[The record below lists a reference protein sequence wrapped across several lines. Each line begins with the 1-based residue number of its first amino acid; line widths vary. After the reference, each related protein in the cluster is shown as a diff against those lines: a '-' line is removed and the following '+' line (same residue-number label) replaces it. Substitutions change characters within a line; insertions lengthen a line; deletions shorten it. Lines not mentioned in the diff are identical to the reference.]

1 VKGNRL
7 MDGHNFKNREGIAPK
22 TKRVEL
28 DLLESEL
35 KYQTLVNNSL
45 QGLMIAQG
53 IPPRLVFVNS
63 AMADIMGYTVE
74 EMLALSPEE
83 ARALVHPED
92 QSMFFE
98 NYQNRL
104 EGKTAPLQYEVR
116 AVRKDKS
123 VLYMEIFSS
132 RIEYKGETA
141 VQAAF
146 IDITERKHVEE
157 ELRESEEK
165 LRVVFEHIGDGVIV
179 SDLEGRITDENEA
192 ALRMQGFKH
201 KKEVIGKNGYDFI
214 AEKDRARALEDGVKT
229 VELGRGPGGQY
240 TFLRKDGSEYEGE
253 AIASLLRDSSGNP
266 VGFVSVT
273 RDITERKQAEEVL
286 RESEVR
292 YRLLAENVTD
302 IIWTMDMNL
311 KFTYFS
317 PSITRLGYSA
327 EEAVA
332 LSLDRIV
339 TPDSLSIVQKV
350 FMEEMAVEELDVK
363 RKEGAISSQDVLNL
377 LSPDQR
383 EAVSD
388 ITIDEWLTQ
397 RKVLGSKYR
406 MRILEIELCCKDGT
420 TIWVELAASFVRD
433 SDGKPTGIVGM
444 ARDISDR
451 KKVEEEKIRVV
462 TEKAA
467 VLDSMGEGLLIVGMD
482 GKVISCNPAF
492 QKLCCYAEDDL
503 IGRDAF
509 DLLNVLVKAEDQQR
523 LMTNFATALEADIAG
538 TEYFTLVT
546 RDGRE
551 IPVATTETKI
561 VDKEG
566 NPPTIIATFKDV
578 TDIRQAE
585 TALRENEEKLRCFM
599 DSAID
604 QFTIWD
610 SELNLVD
617 LNEAALKY
625 PLISHS
631 DKVNKKD
638 FIGKNIVEL
647 EPHVKE
653 RGRYDQYLTVI
664 KTGESLLIDDII
676 PSHEVG
682 DIHLS
687 VRAFKVGNGLGMI
700 TTDVTESKKAE
711 RALRES
717 EQRYRLLADN
727 VTDVISITDLN
738 LQLVY
743 ISPSVERLLGY
754 SVKEAMNATMEHFL
768 TPASLDASMEAL
780 AEEIATRNQKQ
791 KGLFWTRTLELE
803 MTCKDGS
810 TVWTENIVS
819 PLYDNNGKVIGIVG
833 VTRDIRER
841 KQVEVALRESEEKL
855 RSFMDSATDFFTIW
869 DSELNLIDLNLA
881 SLNYPSIRNQN
892 GATKKDYIGRN
903 ILDLDPDI
911 KERGRYDQYL
921 EVIRTGEPLF
931 LEDVV
936 HRPNMG
942 DVYLSV
948 RAFKVGDGL
957 GLLTMDITDRKR
969 ADDAIRQAEKL
980 RALGEMA
987 GGVAH
992 DFNNIL
998 SVVLGRAQLALAD
1011 VKDEKARRSI
1021 EIIEQTALDAA
1032 AMVRRL
1038 REVAVIKGERSF
1050 DQIDLNKLIEDAM
1063 QIVESRRLELE
1074 ETAGVTIEMYS
1085 EQNEVAPAAGDAGEL
1100 REALVNI
1107 LFNAMDAMP
1116 EGGTI
1121 TMACRQ
1127 EDSAV
1132 VLSVSDTGTGIPEEV
1147 RRKVFDPFFSTKAS
1161 KGSGLGL
1168 SVTMGII
1175 TKHGG
1180 SIDVESTQGEGTTFH
1195 IRLPIANCV
1204 ANGSCT
1210 KSKPPIIKRARIL
1223 LVDDDPEVSDIIGLT
1238 LEHLGHSVTVV
1249 TSGREALSAFKGD
1262 NYGLVITDLGMP
1274 DVSGIDV
1281 ARAVKATK
1289 PDTPVMLITGWGV
1302 HLDTEQM
1309 REIDSVIE
1317 KPFGKDALIKQMAEL
1332 LPAKNGVKAR
1342 HR

>member
-1 VKGNRL
+1 MASN
-7 MDGHNFKNREGIAPK
+7 N
-22 TKRVEL
+22 
-28 DLLESEL
+28 LENGENIHFEC
-35 KYQTLVNNSL
+35 KQ
-45 QGLMIAQG
+45 
-53 IPPRLVFVNS
+53 
-63 AMADIMGYTVE
+63 
-74 EMLALSPEE
+74 ALE
-83 ARALVHPED
+83 A
-92 QSMFFE
+92 
-98 NYQNRL
+98 
-104 EGKTAPLQYEVR
+104 
-116 AVRKDKS
+116 
-123 VLYMEIFSS
+123 
-132 RIEYKGETA
+132 
-141 VQAAF
+141 
-146 IDITERKHVEE
+146 
-157 ELRESEEK
+157 LRESE
-165 LRVVFEHIGDGVIV
+165 
-179 SDLEGRITDENEA
+179 S
-192 ALRMQGFKH
+192 
-201 KKEVIGKNGYDFI
+201 
-214 AEKDRARALEDGVKT
+214 
-229 VELGRGPGGQY
+229 
-240 TFLRKDGSEYEGE
+240 
-253 AIASLLRDSSGNP
+253 
-266 VGFVSVT
+266 
-273 RDITERKQAEEVL
+273 
-286 RESEVR
+286 R

-311 KFTYFS
+311 QFTYFS

-339 TPDSLSIVQKV
+339 TPDSFSIVHNV
-350 FMEEMAVEELDVK
+350 FLEEMAIEGLDVK

-383 EAVSD
+383 DAVSS
-388 ITIDEWLTQ
+388 ITVDEWLTQ
-397 RKVLGSKYR
+397 RKVQWSKYR
-406 MRILEIELCCKDGT
+406 MRILEVELYGKDGLT
-420 TIWVELAASFVRD
+420 VWVELAVSFVRD
-433 SDGKPTGIVGM
+433 SDSKPIGIVGI
-444 ARDISDR
+444 ARDISER
-451 KKVEEEKIRVV
+451 KKVEEEKLQALL
-462 TEKAA
+462 EKAA
-467 VLDSMGEGLLIVGMD
+467 VLDAMGEGLVILGME

-492 QKLCCYAEDDL
+492 EKLCGYTQGDL
-503 IGRDAF
+503 IGEDAIG
-509 DLLNVLVKAEDQQR
+509 LINILVKAEDQQR
-523 LMTNFATALEADIAG
+523 LWVNYTAALTAGIAG
-538 TEYFTLVT
+538 TEYFSLIS

-551 IPVATTETKI
+551 IPVATTETLV
-561 VDKEG
+561 VDERG
-566 NPPTIIATFKDV
+566 NPSIIIVMFKDI

-585 TALRENEEKLRCFM
+585 GAVRESEEKLRRFM
-599 DSAID
+599 DSATD

-617 LNEAALKY
+617 LNEAALRY
-625 PLISHS
+625 PLIRHS
-631 DKVNKKD
+631 DKTNKED
-638 FIGKNIVEL
+638 FIGKNIEEL

-653 RGRYDQYLTVI
+653 RGRYDQYLAVI
-664 KTGESLLIDDII
+664 ETGEPLLIEDVISN
-676 PSHEVG
+676 PRLG

-687 VRAFKVGNGLGMI
+687 VRAFKVGNGIGMI
-700 TTDVTESKKAE
+700 TTDITDSKRAE

-727 VTDVISITDLN
+727 VTDIITITDLN
-738 LQLVY
+738 LQLIYV
-743 ISPSVERLLGY
+743 SPSIERLLGY
-754 SVKEAMNATMEHFL
+754 SVEEAMAVTMEHFL
-768 TPASLDASMEAL
+768 TPASLDAAMEAL
-780 AEEIATRNQKQ
+780 AEEIATRNQNH
-791 KGLFWTRTLELE
+791 KGLFWTRTLEME

-819 PLYDNNGKVIGIVG
+819 PLHDQNSKVIGIVG

-841 KQVEVALRESEEKL
+841 KRAENALRESEEKL
-855 RSFMDSATDFFTIW
+855 RRFMDSATDFFTIW
-869 DSELNLIDLNLA
+869 DSELNLIDLNVA
-881 SLNYPSIRNQN
+881 SLNYPSIRNPN
-892 GATKKDYIGRN
+892 GSTKEDYIGRN

-931 LEDVV
+931 IEDVV
-936 HRPNMG
+936 HRPNIG

-957 GLLTMDITDRKR
+957 GLLTMDMTDRKR
-969 ADDAIRQAEKL
+969 AEDAIRQAEKL

-1038 REVAVIKGERSF
+1038 REVAVVKGERSF
-1050 DQIDLNKLIEDAM
+1050 DEIDLNKLIEDAIQM
-1063 QIVESRRLELE
+1063 VESRRLELK
-1074 ETAGVTIEMYS
+1074 ETAGVTIEIHA
-1085 EQNEVAPAAGDAGEL
+1085 ERNEVTPAAGDAAEL

-1121 TMACRQ
+1121 TMESRQ
-1127 EDSAV
+1127 EDSTV
-1132 VLSVSDTGTGIPEEV
+1132 VLSVSDTGTGIPEEI
-1147 RRKVFDPFFSTKAS
+1147 RAKLFDPFFSTKAS

-1195 IRLPIANCV
+1195 IRLPMANCI

-1210 KSKPPIIKRARIL
+1210 KSKPPIIKRSRIL

-1249 TSGREALSAFKGD
+1249 TSGSEALSAFQGD

-1289 PDTPVMLITGWGV
+1289 PNTPVMLITGWGV
-1302 HLDTEQM
+1302 HLNPEQM

-1317 KPFGKDALIKQMAEL
+1317 KPFGKEALITQMAEL